1 MRIAF
6 ITVGDPSRLTGG
18 YLYHRELFA
27 RLRAGGITVEEI
39 VAAPADLPAQLAAV
53 AAVGRDVDPERYDLL
68 VVDALARAVCAPWL
82 DQWRLRRPLVAM
94 IHELPS
100 VAAANPDP
108 AEFAWEAPLLRADR
122 LITVSDDG
130 AWILQG
136 RGVAPERI
144 AVVSGGYDR
153 LTPVHQYKATAEPI
167 ALCVAQWI
175 PRKGLHELARVWA
188 RTVRPGW
195 CLELVGETEADPAY
209 AALVRMALATAPAG
223 SVRVRGRID
232 DAALAAAYGRAA
244 LFVLPSHYE
253 GYGIAFA
260 EALAFGLPVVSCAV
274 GPLPSLLGN
283 EAALLVPA
291 GSEADLA
298 AALGRLM
305 DDQLLCTRMAAA
317 ALRRAA
323 DLPTWER
330 CAANFRA
337 ALVVAKDRS

>member
-1 MRIAF
+1 MHIAF

-27 RLRAGGITVEEI
+27 RLRADGIMVEEI
-39 VAAPADLPAQLAAV
+39 VAAPADRAAQLAA
-53 AAVGRDVDPERYDLL
+53 AADVGRDVDPERYDLI

-100 VAAANPDP
+100 VAASNPDP
-108 AEFAWEAPLLRADR
+108 AELAWEAPLLRADR

-130 AWILQG
+130 AQILQG

-153 LTPVHQYKATAEPI
+153 LTPVRQATPEQV

-175 PRKGLHELARVWA
+175 PRKGLLELAHAWVDA
-188 RTVRPGW
+188 VRPGW
-195 CLELVGETEADPAY
+195 RLELVGETEADPAY
-209 AALVRMALATAPAG
+209 ATLVRMALATAPAG
-223 SVRVRGRID
+223 SVRVHGRID
-232 DAALAAAYGRAA
+232 DAALAVAYGRAA
-244 LFVLPSHYE
+244 FFVLPSHYE

-274 GPLPSLLGN
+274 GPLPSLLGDA
-283 EAALLVPA
+283 AALLVPA

-298 AALGRLM
+298 GALGRLM
-305 DDQLLCTRMAAA
+305 DDQLLRGRMAAA
-317 ALRRAA
+317 ALHRAA
-323 DLPTWER
+323 ELPTWEH
-330 CAANFRA
+330 CAANFQA
-337 ALVVAKDRS
+337 ALVVAKDRW